1 MAMGSELIL
10 ILVVVGG
17 LAFDFTNGFHDT
29 ANAVATSIATGALK
43 PRVAVLMSAALNFAG
58 AFISISV
65 AATIAKGIVNP
76 SVLAGGEGL
85 VLVLAALLGAMMWN
99 LITWYLTIPSSSSH
113 ALIGGVIG
121 ATIVASG
128 TGAVNFHN
136 LVQSVLVPALV
147 SPFICAAVA
156 LLGTFGAYRLIR
168 MLRKGEAV
176 KGYRIG
182 QIGSAALVSLAHGT
196 NDAQKTMGVISL
208 ALIAHGDISA
218 AHFYVPVWV
227 KLGCALAIALGTAT
241 GGWRIINTMGNRLT
255 DIESPQGFAAESS
268 SAAVILASSYYGY
281 PLSTT
286 QVVSGG
292 VTGAGLGKK
301 LASVHWDVVGQMVT
315 AWIFTIPSAAV
326 LGAGAWETSNLFHSS
341 AAGSIVIALIATAAA
356 ALIFRLAQRNKV
368 TPDELDRTSS
378 GSETEPAKIRDIA
391 PAVT

>member
-1 MAMGSELIL
+1 MGSELIL

-17 LAFDFTNGFHDT
+17 FAFDFTNGFHDT

-43 PRVAVLMSAALNFAG
+43 PRVAVLMSACLNFAG

-76 SVLAGGEGL
+76 EVLAGGDGL
-85 VLVLAALLGAMMWN
+85 VLVLAALLGAMTWN

-128 TGAVNFHN
+128 SGAVNVHN
-136 LVQSVLVPALV
+136 LVQSVIVPAVL
-147 SPFICAAVA
+147 SPFICGFVA
-156 LLGTFGAYRLIR
+156 LLGTFAAYKLIR

-176 KGYRIG
+176 RGYRIG
-182 QIGSAALVSLAHGT
+182 QVGSAALVSLAHGT

-218 AHFYVPVWV
+218 AHFYVPLWV
-227 KLGCALAIALGTAT
+227 KLGCALAIAGGTAT

-255 DIESPQGFAAESS
+255 NVESPQGFAAESS

-292 VTGAGLGKK
+292 VTGAGLGRR
-301 LASVHWDVVGQMVT
+301 LASVHWDVIGQMVT

-326 LGAGAWETSNLFHSS
+326 LGGVAWEISDLFGSS
-341 AAGSIVIALIATAAA
+341 TLGSIVIAVLTAALA
-356 ALIFRLAQRNKV
+356 FVIFRLAQRNKITPDQLDRTHV
-368 TPDELDRTSS
+368 TPDAEAAQIAR
-378 GSETEPAKIRDIA
+378 EPAVA
-391 PAVT
+391 

>member
-1 MAMGSELIL
+1 
-10 ILVVVGG
+10 
-17 LAFDFTNGFHDT
+17 
-29 ANAVATSIATGALK
+29 
-43 PRVAVLMSAALNFAG
+43 
-58 AFISISV
+58 
-65 AATIAKGIVNP
+65 
-76 SVLAGGEGL
+76 
-85 VLVLAALLGAMMWN
+85 
-99 LITWYLTIPSSSSH
+99 
-113 ALIGGVIG
+113 
-121 ATIVASG
+121 
-128 TGAVNFHN
+128 
-136 LVQSVLVPALV
+136 
-147 SPFICAAVA
+147 
-156 LLGTFGAYRLIR
+156 
-168 MLRKGEAV
+168 
-176 KGYRIG
+176 
-182 QIGSAALVSLAHGT
+182 
-196 NDAQKTMGVISL
+196 
-208 ALIAHGDISA
+208 
-218 AHFYVPVWV
+218 
-227 KLGCALAIALGTAT
+227 
-241 GGWRIINTMGNRLT
+241 MGNRLT